1 MRLDFA
7 LDDFLRE
14 LRSLRGFSDYTVKA
28 YASDICDF
36 LNFLEEWGLGLSR
49 ESLWKYR
56 NALSSRGYSKSSVAR
71 KLSSLRA
78 FLRFLRRRGYLE
90 ESLERFLR
98 NPRSGKPLPKALSK
112 EEVERLIDAAVDVR
126 ERAIV
131 EFLYATGVRVGELV
145 SLNWSDIDW
154 ENEVVRVIGKGGKER
169 IVPIGSKALEALRAY
184 GAQSGMSG
192 PLFKN
197 KRGERLTSRSVERLI
212 KKISLKAGLGGK
224 VTPHTLRHSFAT
236 HMLEG
241 GADLRVV
248 QELLGHSNLATT
260 QVYTRITLSRMREV
274 YNLAHPRG

>member
-192 PLFKN
+192 HLFKN